1 MPTDAL
7 NVATIKNG
15 SQELVVL
22 AQMGLLIVE
31 LRASLLTQTN
41 VKLFQT
47 RFGMTIN
54 AVVDQD
60 LQKSDSNAF
69 VMVLKSEIFAT
80 SAHINLIQN
89 LTSAPTLVNVPNAL
103 LKLEDYALKKINKL
117 KIKIQTNA
125 MLELTL
131 IKIIRHA

>member
-1 MPTDAL
+1 
-7 NVATIKNG
+7 
-15 SQELVVL
+15 
-22 AQMGLLIVE
+22 
-31 LRASLLTQTN
+31 
-41 VKLFQT
+41 
-47 RFGMTIN
+47 MTIN